1 MTATGLRPAVIVHGA
16 LDASRPDERDTLQQV
31 DEIAGALQRLGHQVE
46 IVALGLDLSPLARVP
61 RSALV
66 FNMVEAIGGDG
77 RLLHLPAAVM
87 EHFNLTFTGSPAMA
101 LALTTDKV
109 LTKRALAACG
119 LAVPETIEAG
129 SPTRKGERYIVKPLA
144 EDASFGLDADSV
156 VAAEDVAAEIAR
168 RAKRFG
174 GRWFAERYIEGREIN
189 VSIVE
194 DGDGLPK
201 VLPPAEIEFVGYAP
215 DRPRIVDYEA
225 KWLEESHAYAN
236 TPRRFIDRTAEAA
249 LIDELEHACMV
260 AWRTLGL
267 AGYARVDFRVDAAG
281 KCYILEAN
289 ANPCLARDTGFAAA
303 VTEAGLEFDDAIR
316 LIAAAAERRSAM
328 LK

>member
-1 MTATGLRPAVIVHGA
+1 MTATGLRPAMIVHGA
-16 LDASRPDERDTLQQV
+16 LDATRPDERDTLQQV
-31 DEIAGALQRLGHQVE
+31 DEIAAALHRLGHEVG
-46 IVALGLDLSPLARVP
+46 IVALGLDLTPLARVP

-66 FNMVEAIGGDG
+66 FNMVEALLGDG
-77 RLLHLPAAVM
+77 RLLHLPAAIM
-87 EHFNLTFTGSPAMA
+87 EHYGLTFTGSPSLA

-109 LTKRALAACG
+109 ASKRALAACG

-144 EDASFGLDADSV
+144 EDASFGLDAGSV
-156 VAAEDVAAEIAR
+156 VAAEDVAGEITR

-174 GRWFAERYIEGREIN
+174 GRWFAERFIDGREIN
-189 VSIVE
+189 VSIIE

-215 DRPRIVDYEA
+215 ERPRIVDYEA
-225 KWLEESHAYAN
+225 KWLENSHAYAN
-236 TPRRFIDRTAEAA
+236 TPRRFIHRQAEAD
-249 LIDELEHACMV
+249 LIGELEHACTV

-267 AGYARVDFRVDAAG
+267 SGYARVDFRVDAAG

-289 ANPCLARDTGFAAA
+289 ANPCLARDAGFAAA
-303 VTEAGLEFDDAIR
+303 VAEAGLEYDDAIR
-316 LIAAAAERRSAM
+316 LIAAAAERRAAAQ
-328 LK
+328 K